1 MPDDFYI
8 SSTKNVYKLINNIK
22 ETFMNVLSFL
32 NLFGGVGLFL
42 FGMSLMGDSLQKLA
56 GGKLE
61 KILETLTTSK
71 RKGVGEI
78 KGWALGTGV
87 TGIIQS
93 SAATTLMLIG
103 FVNAGIMKLSQA
115 IPVVFGANVGST
127 FTAQILRLGDLGS
140 GNLVLQLLKPSSFA
154 PMLLAVGM
162 VIVMATKKKKNN
174 KTADIAGIM
183 IGLGLLF
190 YGMTMMEEVFAPLKD
205 SPAFQKLFTSFNNP
219 LIGILTGI
227 LLTAVIQSS
236 SAAVGILQALS
247 ASGSVTYGIALP
259 FILGQNIGKCMPI
272 ILGAFGATKKAKRV
286 SISYILFNVFSTV
299 GFALIIYG
307 IHYTVGL
314 KIFSHVVNRGDIANV
329 HLGINLITSLILLPF
344 CNQIAKLTGKLTR
357 DDEEPI
363 EDEELQ
369 KLDDRLLETPAVAL
383 RQCTNLIN
391 IMCEKVVENF
401 KLSTGLLKNYDESVF
416 TTLDKNEAFLDKC
429 ETALSAYIIRI
440 DRKSIA
446 RDDKLVVSKV
456 LNSIGDLERI
466 GDYCM
471 NIAYVAQ
478 SNQEKKIVFTPT
490 GQAEIDTIVAATK
503 YAIETMVEAF
513 VNDDGD
519 SATRVEPLSTTIDH
533 LKEVI
538 KSNHVER
545 LQNGTCSINAGVSLF
560 DLLNAFERIGG
571 HSSNIALHTIKRT
584 LGDKTFDEMHGHTR
598 DTNSE
603 EYKALEN
610 YYYTMYMEPIINKTL
625 TVDETKNPVPTETK
639 DEKETKSSEKN
650 LAEKIS
656 KKYNETK
663 EKREKDFKEKKK
675 ELKEK
680 KEKALKDKKD
690 KANKVKDDIHDKK
703 APKKDKTEKSEDA
716 KKPDVSNDK
725 KNSKKD
731 KSGKNKK

>member
-1 MPDDFYI
+1 
-8 SSTKNVYKLINNIK
+8 
-22 ETFMNVLSFL
+22 MNVLSFL

-71 RKGVGEI
+71 KKGVGEV

-162 VIVMATKKKKNN
+162 VVVMATKKKKNN
-174 KTADIAGIM
+174 KSADIAGIM

-190 YGMTMMEEVFAPLKD
+190 YGMTLMEEVFAPLKD
-205 SPAFQKLFTSFNNP
+205 SPSFQKLFTSFNNP

-272 ILGAFGATKKAKRV
+272 ILGAIGATKKAKRV

-299 GFALIIYG
+299 GFAVLIYG
-307 IHYTVGL
+307 LHYTVGL
-314 KIFSHVVNRGDIANV
+314 KVLSNVVNRGDIANV
-329 HLGINLITSLILLPF
+329 HLGINLITSLVLLPF
-344 CNQIAKLTGKLTR
+344 CNQIANMTGKLTK
-357 DDEEPI
+357 DNEEPI

-383 RQCTNLIN
+383 RQCINLIN
-391 IMCEKVVENF
+391 LMCDKVVENF
-401 KLSTGLLKNYDESVF
+401 NLSTGLLKKYDESVF
-416 TTLDKNEAFLDKC
+416 TTLDKNESFLDKC

-446 RDDKLVVSKV
+446 RDNKFEVSKV

-471 NIAYVAQ
+471 NIAYVSQ
-478 SNQEKKIVFTPT
+478 NNQEEKIVFTKA
-490 GQAEIDTIVAATK
+490 GQTEIDTIVSATK
-503 YAIETMVEAF
+503 YAVETMVDAF
-513 VNDDGD
+513 KNDDSE
-519 SATRVEPLSTTIDH
+519 SAIRVEPLSTTINN
-533 LKEVI
+533 LKEVV

-545 LQNGTCSINAGVSLF
+545 LQNGTCSIKAGVALF
-560 DLLNAFERIGG
+560 DLMNAFERIGG
-571 HSSNIALHTIKRT
+571 HSANIALHTIKRT
-584 LGDKTFDEMHGHTR
+584 RGDRSFDEMHGHTR

-610 YYYTMYMEPIINKTL
+610 YYFTKYMDPIVNRKL
-625 TVDETKNPVPTETK
+625 TDEDYEEYIPEKVES
-639 DEKETKSSEKN
+639 EKEERI
-650 LAEKIS
+650 AEKIS
-656 KKYNETK
+656 KKYAETK
-663 EKREKDFKEKKK
+663 DKRGKDLKEKKK
-675 ELKEK
+675 EIKEKSEKVIKEK
-680 KEKALKDKKD
+680 KEKV
-690 KANKVKDDIHDKK
+690 NKVKNDIHEKK
-703 APKKDKTEKSEDA
+703 EKIDKTKNDLHEKKNTKKEKS
-716 KKPDVSNDK
+716 N
-725 KNSKKD
+725 
-731 KSGKNKK
+731 KNKK